1 MQNRNHGGFEVA
13 TAFNNDTPLMGPK
26 EMVRVQSESLTM
38 ITDVVNWR
46 KIVWQLEQVCVG
58 IEAGLDEMQLEQL
71 INNKLE
77 PDRMAK
83 IISIAV
89 MSKQRM

>member
-1 MQNRNHGGFEVA
+1 MQNRNRGGFEVA

-46 KIVWQLEQVCVG
+46 KIVWQIPVNKKIPDKAFCYWQICQKESCRCVLRGKEMDTWVIYKMSG
-58 IEAGLDEMQLEQL
+58 I
-71 INNKLE
+71 
-77 PDRMAK
+77 
-83 IISIAV
+83 
-89 MSKQRM
+89 

>member
-1 MQNRNHGGFEVA
+1 MQNRNRGGFEVA

-46 KIVWQLEQVCVG
+46 KGKIG
-58 IEAGLDEMQLEQL
+58 
-71 INNKLE
+71 
-77 PDRMAK
+77 RMIK
-83 IISIAV
+83 CRV
-89 MSKQRM
+89 DC